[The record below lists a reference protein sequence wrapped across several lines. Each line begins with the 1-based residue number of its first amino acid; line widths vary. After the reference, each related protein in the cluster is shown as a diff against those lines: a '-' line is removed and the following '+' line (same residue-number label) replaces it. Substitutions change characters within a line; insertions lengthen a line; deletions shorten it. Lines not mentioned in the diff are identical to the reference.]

1 MASFLGEKVKN
12 MKQWTMKS
20 DKDAQGKPIDFA
32 AFGRQFGVSPVLA
45 RLLVNRHLN
54 TADKVN
60 QYLFGGLSH
69 LENPYFLKDVEKAA
83 ELLKEAGGKNLHIRI
98 IGDYDVDGI
107 MSVYILKE
115 GLRICGIEADYQIP
129 HRILHGYGLNPVLV
143 EEAYKDG
150 VQILLTCDNGISAKE
165 AVGYANLLGMQ
176 VIVTD
181 HHEVPY
187 EIMADGSRH
196 YLLPPAAAVV
206 NAKQAGCRYPMKEI
220 CGAYTAFRL
229 VQVLYDHCMGTK
241 MEHGVAENLL
251 PLVGFAALATV
262 CDVMEL
268 TGENRILVKEG
279 LRLLPETEN
288 PGMQA
293 LIRASGLE
301 GRILNSY
308 HFGFILGPCLNS
320 AGRLHS
326 AEDALELFFMEDEI
340 KLAERAGQLV
350 SLNQQRK
357 QMTQDGTDQAAD
369 LVEKQRLKQGKIDD
383 VLVLY
388 LPECHESIAGIVA
401 AKVKELYYRPVFVLT
416 DPAEGSALSG
426 KGMVKGSGRSIPPY
440 SMYEK
445 LSECREYLY
454 KFGGH
459 PMAAGLSLK
468 KEDIGAFRKFLNE
481 RSGLSE
487 RDFVERIA
495 ADMMM
500 PFSGLSLPLVEEL
513 SLLQPF
519 GNGNEDPLFGL
530 VDVQILSARY
540 MGKDNR
546 FLRLVLTDASGQ
558 RFDAPLFSGV
568 EEFTEQLCGNYGSDA
583 MERLLNGIG
592 YHYRMNILYYPEIN
606 EFNGRVNIQ
615 IRLVDFQF

>member
-1 MASFLGEKVKN
+1 

-20 DKDAQGKPIDFA
+20 DKDAQGNPIDFA
-32 AFGRQFGVSPVLA
+32 AFGRRFGVSPVLA

-54 TADKVN
+54 TEEKVN
-60 QYLFGGLSH
+60 GYLFGGLSH
-69 LENPYFLKDVEKAA
+69 LENPYLLKDIEKAA
-83 ELLKEAGGKNLHIRI
+83 GLLKAAGESGAHIRI
-98 IGDYDVDGI
+98 VGDYDVDGM

-115 GLRICGIEADYQIP
+115 GLRICGIEADYRIP

-143 EEAYKDG
+143 EEAYRDG
-150 VQILLTCDNGISAKE
+150 VKLLLTCDNGISAKE
-165 AVGYANLLGMQ
+165 AVERANTLGMQ

-187 EIMADGSRH
+187 ELLEDEKRR
-196 YLLPPAAAVV
+196 YLLPPAAAIV
-206 NAKQAGCRYPMKEI
+206 NAKQEDCPYPMKGI

-229 VQVLYDHCMGTK
+229 VQVLYDLCTGTK
-241 MEHGVAENLL
+241 MEHGVVAELL

-279 LRLLPETEN
+279 LRRLPETEN
-288 PGMQA
+288 RGMQA
-293 LIRASGLE
+293 LILSSGLE
-301 GRILNSY
+301 GRVLNSY

-326 AEDALELFFMEDEI
+326 AEDALELFFMEDAAARE
-340 KLAERAGQLV
+340 ERAEWLV

-357 QMTQDGTDQAAD
+357 QMTQDGMDQASA
-369 LVEKQRLKQGKIDD
+369 LVEEQLMEQGQISD

-401 AKVKELYYRPVFVLT
+401 AKVKERYYRPVIVLT
-416 DPAEGSALSG
+416 DPAEGSSLSG
-426 KGMVKGSGRSIPPY
+426 TGIVKGSGRSIPSY

-459 PMAAGLSLK
+459 PLAAGLSLK
-468 KEDIGAFRKFLNE
+468 KEDIDAFRKRLNE
-481 RSGLSE
+481 RSGLSK
-487 RDFVERIA
+487 RDFQERIA

-500 PFSGLSLPLVEEL
+500 PFSELSLALTEEL

-519 GNGNEDPLFGL
+519 GNGNDDPLFGL
-530 VDVQILSARY
+530 MDVRILSARY

-546 FLRLVLTDASGQ
+546 FLRLVLTDSSGK

-568 EEFTEQLCGNYGSDA
+568 EEFTGKLCESYGDGA
-583 MERLLNGIG
+583 LERLLNGMPCDC
-592 YHYRMNILYYPEIN
+592 RMDILYYPEIN
-606 EFNGRVNIQ
+606 EFNGRVTVQ
-615 IRLVDFQF
+615 IRLVDFKFQVRQ